1 MAGGGL
7 VEHDEELYDVLNDEI
22 TRLDDTLWD
31 VSMALHAHP
40 ELAFEEHAAAARLT
54 AELEGG
60 GFVVQRGVAGMPT
73 AFTARAGAGR
83 GTSVALLLEYDALP
97 GLGHGCG
104 HNLIAAAGLGAA
116 LAVRR
121 ALTEPPGTLL
131 VVGTPAEEA
140 GGGKVIELGAGV
152 FDGID
157 AALMF
162 RPGVRTWE
170 WAPLTAQVELR
181 LTFHGRAAHPTGNPT
196 EGIDALAALI
206 QAFNNVAVLHR
217 RLPSG
222 SHVQGI
228 ITAGGEATNII
239 PDRAEGRFSL
249 RGLTTTALEELVG
262 QVTMCAEGAATAT
275 GATVKVDRLGTGYTH
290 FRNNEV
296 LSRLFGR
303 HLNALGIKA
312 TAPEPGVFLG
322 SSDIGNVSTTVP
334 AIHPFIAIARQ
345 EDADHSPAFAAAAA
359 SPRGRA
365 VMLAAAEAL
374 ARTAVDLL
382 TQPATVAQAWARFG
396 EQVRIGA

>member
-1 MAGGGL
+1 
-7 VEHDEELYDVLNDEI
+7 VEHDEELYDGLNEEI
-22 TRLDDTLWD
+22 TRLADKLWD

-54 AELEGG
+54 AELDGD
-60 GFVVQRGVAGMPT
+60 GFVVRPGVAGMPT

-83 GTSVALLLEYDALP
+83 GPSVALLLEYDALP
-97 GLGHGCG
+97 GLGHACG

-121 ALTEPPGTLL
+121 VLTEPPGTLL
-131 VVGTPAEEA
+131 VVGTPAAES
-140 GGGKVIELGAGV
+140 GGGKVIALGAGV
-152 FDGID
+152 LDGID

-162 RPGVRTWE
+162 HPGVRTWE
-170 WAPLTAQVELR
+170 WAPLTAQVELL

-206 QAFNNVAVLHR
+206 QAFNNIAVLQR

-239 PDRAEGRFSL
+239 PDHAEGRFSL
-249 RGLTTTALEELVG
+249 HGVTTTALEELIG

-275 GATVKVDRLGTGYTH
+275 GATVKVDQVGTGYTH

-296 LSRLFGR
+296 LSRLFSR
-303 HLNALGIKA
+303 HLSALGIKA

-345 EDADHSPAFAAAAA
+345 EDTDHSPAFAAAAG
-359 SPRGRA
+359 SSRGQA

-374 ARTAVDLL
+374 ARTTVDLL

-396 EQVRIGA
+396 EQARIGH